1 MRCQA
6 AAGPGTD
13 GCQNAVG
20 LARQPV
26 AEGCILN
33 LAELGTSGGEAVMG
47 LFKRKSEEPAE
58 GGPSADRMALARQ
71 WQEQAKQMQAQATQ
85 FQAQAMQQAAALQH
99 AAAPQQGSPAGPVA
113 EAGSMTW
120 ARQVLAILA
129 PPQPGFVKRCTC
141 AVCGAPKKL
150 PTVTAYVY
158 CDYCASLIDYD
169 LRRAG
174 EGDTAPDPA
183 YAATVNGTHAAARAG
198 RWPRVTAMPTAAC
211 SSGCSRRT

>member
-1 MRCQA
+1 
-6 AAGPGTD
+6 
-13 GCQNAVG
+13 
-20 LARQPV
+20 
-26 AEGCILN
+26 
-33 LAELGTSGGEAVMG
+33 MG
-47 LFKRKSEEPAE
+47 LFKRKPEEPAE
-58 GGPSADRMALARQ
+58 GGPLADRMALARQ

-85 FQAQAMQQAAALQH
+85 FQAQAMQQAAALRH
-99 AAAPQQGSPAGPVA
+99 ATAPQQGSAAGPGG

-120 ARQVLAILA
+120 VRQVLAILA

-183 YAATVNGTHAAARAG
+183 YAATVNGTPRRRAG
-198 RWPRVTAMPTAAC
+198 GR
-211 SSGCSRRT
+211 GRR